1 MRSGGGTTPVCVGR
15 ATKGSGQECF
25 THHKLHKCNEA
36 LADCGRGSL
45 VILFF
50 EAPSGRR
57 VPARNINLLENFLM
71 QSAPVGERSPARHQE
86 DRAGEMAHPG
96 SGQVAKEG
104 RAKQSGPAG
113 CRHAWPVTRGGG
125 PASGAG

>member
-15 ATKGSGQECF
+15 ATKGFGQECF

-71 QSAPVGERSPARHQE
+71 QSAPSVNDRLLDIRKTGQERWRIRGVVRSQRRGARSKAARQ
-86 DRAGEMAHPG
+86 AAAMPG
-96 SGQVAKEG
+96 L
-104 RAKQSGPAG
+104 
-113 CRHAWPVTRGGG
+113 
-125 PASGAG
+125 